1 MKKVILSALFLLVIQ
16 VANAFTL
23 HALRVEYEE
32 NPIGIDATSPRFS
45 WQMCDTKRGARQ
57 TAYQLWVTNPA
68 GKQV

>member
-32 NPIGIDATSPRFS
+32 NPIGIDATSPFHGKCATQS
-45 WQMCDTKRGARQ
+45 A
-57 TAYQLWVTNPA
+57 VPA
-68 GKQV
+68 KQPASFG